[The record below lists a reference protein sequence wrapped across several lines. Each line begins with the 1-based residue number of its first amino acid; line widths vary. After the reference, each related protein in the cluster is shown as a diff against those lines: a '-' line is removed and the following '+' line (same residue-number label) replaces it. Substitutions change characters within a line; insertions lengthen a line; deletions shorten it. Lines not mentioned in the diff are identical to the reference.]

1 MHHYRIY
8 AKFEGQKKFE
18 ALDLSTGGQVK
29 NLIYAT
35 LITESEIPKVQRIIE
50 DNPNVEFQIRKIK

>member
-1 MHHYRIY
+1 MHYRIY

-29 NLIYAT
+29 NLIYAS
-35 LITESEIPKVQRIIE
+35 LITESKFQR
-50 DNPNVEFQIRKIK
+50 FRKLLKTIRMCNLK